1 MYPQI
6 FIMFYL
12 KNKNFLAFFYNG
24 IPTMQPR
31 TASNYNPSLVSQ
43 VLDMVCATTS
53 VFWLKDM
60 VYHYYPYS
68 PYFQEPGSAFSS
80 LVVTAHTDQYLFLQ
94 GIPLIVYLSTFTCLQ
109 FLVGLVLSLALHFT
123 VCCASELQPSIAP
136 QALAER
142 LYLCKSQCQF
152 IRTDT

>member
-1 MYPQI
+1 MGFLLCSPEQPLTIILPWSPKYWIWCVPPHLSSD
-6 FIMFYL
+6 L
-12 KNKNFLAFFYNG
+12 KN
-24 IPTMQPR
+24 
-31 TASNYNPSLVSQ
+31 
-43 VLDMVCATTS
+43 
-53 VFWLKDM
+53 M

-123 VCCASELQPSIAP
+123 VCCASELQPSVAP